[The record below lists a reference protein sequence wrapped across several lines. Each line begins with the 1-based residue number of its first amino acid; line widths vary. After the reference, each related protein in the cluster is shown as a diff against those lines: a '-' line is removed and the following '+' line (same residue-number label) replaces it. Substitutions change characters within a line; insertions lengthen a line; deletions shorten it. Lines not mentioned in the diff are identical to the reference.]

1 MSGKHGI
8 RIPGLLLDELKTQD
22 YTNDERFQTAT
33 HSRNKKKRSAKNQ
46 VSRKERRK
54 QQRLEKSGNNKK
66 PQGALR
72 PKFNLTH
79 AKKGSSNAIENKTSA
94 FPKKAIQ
101 PARDQPFASD
111 DELSSGDFDEF
122 DKDDLDEEEWE
133 QLRELEE
140 EGHAN
145 EDEEEKQEEENYYE
159 NSEKPSTTSKAK
171 SVHFGLEEKH
181 DDLEETGDNEM
192 TVEETM
198 AALMAMKGRKNNA
211 SIKPSKKEAKQ
222 EETEAEYP
230 AAPVDRAAIKR
241 DELDMRYYAKKLG
254 LKGKS
259 KKIRAKDEFDA
270 IGGLLEGLDFIENY
284 GEEDDDYGNFARS
297 ENTEEKHPTAEE
309 SSDNDVEVGLL
320 PSDDELSSGD
330 FDDFEEDDLNEEEW
344 AQLRDL
350 EEEEEDGDEER
361 DTNTAKRKPR
371 ARENPL
377 VAPVADYGAY
387 VPPSLR
393 KAALED
399 DGESMTV
406 LEIRKNVKSSL
417 NKLSDS
423 NITTIIFS
431 LNELYDK
438 YPRKHVTEAITKQI
452 LDTVNQ
458 GNKLLDSFIMNYS
471 AVIFSLWKLR
481 GTEIGASFIQ
491 SAVECFLPRFHKQI
505 DAMQGENEDS
515 SGEFAH
521 VFSKEPGNLVT
532 LLAYCYN
539 LGFISC
545 RLIYDLIHLFVERPN
560 EFTAELLLKV
570 ISISG
575 PLIRG
580 DDPSALKE
588 IISELLVNVKT
599 IKNLPLRLKFLLDTM
614 SDLKNNRLKPSILAT
629 SHQPLKKTLQGV
641 LNATS
646 SSSEPLLV
654 SLEDIQEVERKGKWW
669 LIGSS
674 WRGNMD
680 SAFEEV
686 KTQRSEVDKKAESV
700 IIDDDLLDDIPNWSQ
715 LAKEQRM
722 NTDVRRAIFISI
734 MSAQD
739 YMDAFTK
746 LQKLNLKN
754 RQSLEMPKVL
764 LHCLSQDSGINGYNP
779 YYALLANKLCEQ
791 QHSLVKS
798 FQFLFWD
805 IVKKLEDDSLEND
818 YEEEE
823 DIDNDTRLRNIA
835 SRGKFFGYLI
845 SEGILQLD
853 ILKHVPLM
861 SGLITDGILFME
873 VMLFQLLLSAAK
885 KSEVKKKNA
894 EGEKIVTYQDDIMHK
909 LLTNGIRQ
917 ENRSVILKGLRL
929 FINKKLKYQK
939 YIAGKKGEK
948 SYERDLRRLKWSV
961 PKFVGIIDEELE
973 SVSY

>member
-8 RIPGLLLDELKTQD
+8 RIPGLLLDELKTHD

-33 HSRNKKKRSAKNQ
+33 HSKNKKKRSAKNQ

-54 QQRLEKSGNNKK
+54 QQRLEKSGNSKK
-66 PQGALR
+66 AQSALQ

-79 AKKGSSNAIENKTSA
+79 AQKGPSENKRSA
-94 FPKKAIQ
+94 VPKKVIQ
-101 PARDQPFASD
+101 LTPEKPFPSD

-122 DKDDLDEEEWE
+122 DEDDLDDEEWE

-140 EGHAN
+140 EGHAH
-145 EDEEEKQEEENYYE
+145 EDEEDGKHDDSDEE
-159 NSEKPSTTSKAK
+159 PSNTSKAK
-171 SVHFGLEEKH
+171 SVHFDLKEENS
-181 DDLEETGDNEM
+181 DLEENGDKEM

-198 AALMAMKGRKNNA
+198 AALMAMKSRKNKP
-211 SIKPSKKEAKQ
+211 SIIKPSKKEPKLD
-222 EETEAEYP
+222 ETEVDYP
-230 AAPVDRAAIKR
+230 AAPVDRIAIER

-270 IGGLLEGLDFIENY
+270 IGGLLEGLDFIENF
-284 GEEDDDYGNFARS
+284 GEEDDDYGNFARD
-297 ENTEEKHPTAEE
+297 ENTEERNSRKEQDSE
-309 SSDNDVEVGLL
+309 SDVEAGLL
-320 PSDDELSSGD
+320 PSDDELSSDD
-330 FDDFEEDDLNEEEW
+330 FDDFEEGDLNEEEW

-350 EEEEEDGDEER
+350 EEEDQDGHEEI
-361 DTNTAKRKPR
+361 DTSTAGRKPR
-371 ARENPL
+371 TRENPL
-377 VAPVADYGAY
+377 VAPVVDHGAY

-399 DGESMTV
+399 KGESVTA
-406 LEIRKNVKSSL
+406 LEVRKSVKSSL

-423 NITTIIFS
+423 NITTIISS

-438 YPRKHVTEAITKQI
+438 YPRKCVTEAVTKQI
-452 LDTVNQ
+452 LDIVNQ
-458 GNKLLDSFIMNYS
+458 ENKLLDSFIMNYS

-481 GTEIGASFIQ
+481 GTEIGALFIQ
-491 SAVECFLPRFHKQI
+491 SAVECFLQKFDNQI
-505 DAMQGENEDS
+505 DVMQPEDEDN
-515 SGEFAH
+515 SGESAH
-521 VFSKEPGNLVT
+521 IFSKESGNIVT

-545 RLIYDLIHLFVERPN
+545 RLIYDLIHLFVESPN

-588 IISELLVNVKT
+588 IISELLANIKT

-629 SHQPLKKTLQGV
+629 SHQPLKKTLQGI

-654 SLEDIQEVERKGKWW
+654 SLEDIRDVERKGKWW

-680 SAFEEV
+680 NAFEEV
-686 KTQRSEVDKKAESV
+686 QTPKSKVDKRAKNF
-700 IIDDDLLDDIPNWSQ
+700 IIEDDLLDDIPNWSK

-739 YMDAFTK
+739 YIDAFTK
-746 LQKLNLKN
+746 LEKLNLKN
-754 RQSLEMPKVL
+754 RQSLEMPKVI
-764 LHCLSQDSGINGYNP
+764 LHCLSRDSGVNGYNP

-805 IVKKLEDDSLEND
+805 IVKKFEDDNLEND
-818 YEEEE
+818 DEEEE

-845 SEGILQLD
+845 SEGVLQLD
-853 ILKHVPLM
+853 MLKHVPLM

-885 KSEVKKKNA
+885 KCEIKKRNA
-894 EGEKIVTYQDDIMHK
+894 EGEKIVTYKDESMHR
-909 LLTNGIRQ
+909 LLTNGIKQ
-917 ENRSVILKGLRL
+917 ENKSVILKGLRL
-929 FINKKLKYQK
+929 FINKKLKHQK

-948 SYERDLRRLKWSV
+948 NYERDLRRLKWSV
-961 PKFVGIIDEELE
+961 PKFVETIDEELE
-973 SVSY
+973 NVHF

>member
-8 RIPGLLLDELKTQD
+8 RIPGLLLDELKTHD
-22 YTNDERFQTAT
+22 YTNDERFQTVT
-33 HSRNKKKRSAKNQ
+33 HSKNKKKRSAKNQ

-54 QQRLEKSGNNKK
+54 QQRLEKSGNNRKTQSASQSK
-66 PQGALR
+66 S
-72 PKFNLTH
+72 NLVH
-79 AKKGSSNAIENKTSA
+79 AQKGSSENKRSA
-94 FPKKAIQ
+94 VPKKVIQ
-101 PARDQPFASD
+101 LTPEQPFPSD
-111 DELSSGDFDEF
+111 DELTSGDFDEF
-122 DKDDLDEEEWE
+122 DEDDLDDEEWE

-140 EGHAN
+140 EGHAH
-145 EDEEEKQEEENYYE
+145 EDEDDAKHDDNNEE
-159 NSEKPSTTSKAK
+159 PSKKAK
-171 SVHFGLEEKH
+171 SVHFDLKEEH
-181 DDLEETGDNEM
+181 SDLEENGDKEM

-198 AALMAMKGRKNNA
+198 AALMAMKSRKNNA
-211 SIKPSKKEAKQ
+211 LVIKPSKKEPQ
-222 EETEAEYP
+222 LDETEVDYP
-230 AAPVDRAAIKR
+230 AAPVDRIAIER

-270 IGGLLEGLDFIENY
+270 IGGLLEGLDFIENF
-284 GEEDDDYGNFARS
+284 GEEDDDYGNFARD
-297 ENTEEKHPTAEE
+297 ENTEEQNPRKEQE
-309 SSDNDVEVGLL
+309 SESDVEAGLL
-320 PSDDELSSGD
+320 PSDDELSSDD
-330 FDDFEEDDLNEEEW
+330 FDDFEEGDLNEEEW

-350 EEEEEDGDEER
+350 EEEDQDGHEEI
-361 DTNTAKRKPR
+361 DTSTARSKRR

-377 VAPVADYGAY
+377 VAPVVDHGAY

-399 DGESMTV
+399 KGESMTA
-406 LEIRKNVKSSL
+406 LEVRKSVKSSL

-423 NITTIIFS
+423 NITTIISS

-438 YPRKHVTEAITKQI
+438 YPRKHVTEAVTKQI
-452 LDTVNQ
+452 LDIVNQ
-458 GNKLLDSFIMNYS
+458 ENKLLDSFIMNYS

-481 GTEIGASFIQ
+481 GTEIGALFIQ
-491 SAVECFLPRFHKQI
+491 SAVECFLQKFDNQI
-505 DAMQGENEDS
+505 DAMQREDVDN
-515 SGEFAH
+515 SGESAH
-521 VFSKEPGNLVT
+521 IFSKEPGNIVT

-545 RLIYDLIHLFVERPN
+545 RLIYDFIHLFVESPN

-588 IISELLVNVKT
+588 IISELLANIKT

-629 SHQPLKKTLQGV
+629 SHQPLKKTLQGI
-641 LNATS
+641 LNSTS

-654 SLEDIQEVERKGKWW
+654 SLGDIRDVERKGKWW

-680 SAFEEV
+680 NAFEEV
-686 KTQRSEVDKKAESV
+686 QTPKSKVDEKTKNFIVE
-700 IIDDDLLDDIPNWSQ
+700 DDLLDDIPNWSK

-739 YMDAFTK
+739 YIDAFTK
-746 LQKLNLKN
+746 LEKLNLKN
-754 RQSLEMPKVL
+754 RQSLEIPKVI
-764 LHCLSQDSGINGYNP
+764 LHCLSRDSGVNGYNP

-805 IVKKLEDDSLEND
+805 IVKKFEDDNLEND
-818 YEEEE
+818 DEEEE

-845 SEGILQLD
+845 SEGVLQLD
-853 ILKHVPLM
+853 MLKHVPLM

-885 KSEVKKKNA
+885 KSEIKKRNA
-894 EGEKIVTYQDDIMHK
+894 EGEKIVTYKDESMHR
-909 LLTNGIRQ
+909 LLRNGIKQ
-917 ENRSVILKGLRL
+917 ENKSVILKGLRL
-929 FINKKLKYQK
+929 FTNKKLKYQK
-939 YIAGKKGEK
+939 YIVGKKGEK
-948 SYERDLRRLKWSV
+948 NYERDLRRLKWSV
-961 PKFVGIIDEELE
+961 PKFVEIIDEELE
-973 SVSY
+973 NVHF